1 MDAHRRVGTRHGC
14 RDRHR
19 PCPDSVVDHRAA
31 HGRHHHPRAR
41 TQQPQRIE
49 IWFHTID
56 GEVYI
61 TGTPRRARAWYAN
74 LLAHPEFTFHL
85 KNGVQADLA
94 ATATPITDADERSAV
109 LGAILDGI
117 DALYAEGDSRPAF
130 PPLEEW
136 VEASPLVRVSFP

>member
-1 MDAHRRVGTRHGC
+1 MDAEIATALALTPASTVEQRT
-14 RDRHR
+14 
-19 PCPDSVVDHRAA
+19 VDITTL
-31 HGRHHHPRAR
+31 GAR
-41 TQQPQRIE
+41 TQQPRRIE

-61 TGTPRRARAWYAN
+61 TGTPPRARAWYAN

-85 KNGVQADLA
+85 KNGIHADLA

-117 DALYAEGDSRPAF
+117 DALYAGRASRPAF